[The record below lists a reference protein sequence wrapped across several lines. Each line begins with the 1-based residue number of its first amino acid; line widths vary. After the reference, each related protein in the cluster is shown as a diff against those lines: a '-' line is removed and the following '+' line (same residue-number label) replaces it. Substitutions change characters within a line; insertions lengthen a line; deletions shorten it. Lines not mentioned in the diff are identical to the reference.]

1 MRDAGPQLPFP
12 SPVGSRFQCSRM
24 QGRPKELFLK
34 KMFLYK
40 IRGQEFPFFLVFIY
54 VLLFSTETLPFY
66 LYVLFSMAL
75 GKDLSV
81 PRK

>member
-1 MRDAGPQLPFP
+1 MQDP
-12 SPVGSRFQCSRM
+12 SFRSQALLGVVSSAPGCRGDQRSF
-24 QGRPKELFLK
+24 FK

>member
-1 MRDAGPQLPFP
+1 MLQDAGATK
-12 SPVGSRFQCSRM
+12 GA
-24 QGRPKELFLK
+24 FLK

-40 IRGQEFPFFLVFIY
+40 VRGQEFPFFFLVFIY

>member
-1 MRDAGPQLPFP
+1 MLQDAGATKGAF
-12 SPVGSRFQCSRM
+12 
-24 QGRPKELFLK
+24 KK

-40 IRGQEFPFFLVFIY
+40 IRGQEFPFFFFLVFIY

-75 GKDLSV
+75 GENICSK
-81 PRK
+81 KIN